1 MVHRMESGELQRRVG
16 RNLRAYRE
24 RIGMS
29 QEEFAHEVSGFHRT
43 HQSAIE
49 RGQKNM
55 SLGALE
61 SLARKLEIDPLELLQ
76 EPPEAGQKTAGD

>member
-16 RNLRAYRE
+16 RNLRSFRE
-24 RIGMS
+24 RTGMS
-29 QEEFAHEVSGFHRT
+29 QEEFAHSVSGFHRT

-55 SLGALE
+55 SLAALE
-61 SLARKLEIDPLELLQ
+61 SLAMKLGVDPLELLA
-76 EPPEAGQKTAGD
+76 ETPEI

>member
-1 MVHRMESGELQRRVG
+1 
-16 RNLRAYRE
+16 
-24 RIGMS
+24 MS

-61 SLARKLEIDPLELLQ
+61 TLAARLEIDPLDLLRD
-76 EPPEAGQKTAGD
+76 EPKSPNI

>member
-24 RIGMS
+24 GTGMS

-55 SLGALE
+55 SLAALE
-61 SLARKLEIDPLELLQ
+61 NLAEKLEVDPLDLLR
-76 EPPEAGQKTAGD
+76 EMPET